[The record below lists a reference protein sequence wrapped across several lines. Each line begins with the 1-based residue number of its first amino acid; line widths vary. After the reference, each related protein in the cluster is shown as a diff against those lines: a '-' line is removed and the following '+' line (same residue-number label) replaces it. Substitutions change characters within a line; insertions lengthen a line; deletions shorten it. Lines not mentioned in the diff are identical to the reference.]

1 MPGISDL
8 GARALRWL
16 PPETAH
22 GVAVGLLR
30 WGLAPAARSMPPPS
44 LHVKLWGLEF
54 PSPLGLAAGFD
65 KNAAALRGLYRLGL
79 DLGLDACA
87 DLGGLILVEE
97 AGRIFLPSGVLREG
111 SSHYHLLAAR
121 NYADAWLAARAHD
134 RYLHETPR
142 PATLMWISQIKLMFL
157 DMFALG

>member
-65 KNAAALRGLYRLGL
+65 KNAAATELIRLVNDGGHRQQLGREAREYALSEFTWSAVADKYLDVYR
-79 DLGLDACA
+79 AT
-87 DLGGLILVEE
+87 
-97 AGRIFLPSGVLREG
+97 
-111 SSHYHLLAAR
+111 
-121 NYADAWLAARAHD
+121 
-134 RYLHETPR
+134 ETQR
-142 PATLMWISQIKLMFL
+142 H
-157 DMFALG
+157 

>member
-30 WGLAPAARSMPPPS
+30 WGLAPPARSTPPPS

-54 PSPLGLAAGFD
+54 PSPLGLASGFD

-79 DLGLDACA
+79 DLGLDAA
-87 DLGGLILVEE
+87 DFGECVDS
-97 AGRIFLPSGVLREG
+97 GRFRDDVGQDQREG
-111 SSHYHLLAAR
+111 STFGVRGTPAFFVNGRFLSGNQPFAA
-121 NYADAWLAARAHD
+121 
-134 RYLHETPR
+134 
-142 PATLMWISQIKLMFL
+142 
-157 DMFALG
+157 FAKIIDEELEQKGIAIN